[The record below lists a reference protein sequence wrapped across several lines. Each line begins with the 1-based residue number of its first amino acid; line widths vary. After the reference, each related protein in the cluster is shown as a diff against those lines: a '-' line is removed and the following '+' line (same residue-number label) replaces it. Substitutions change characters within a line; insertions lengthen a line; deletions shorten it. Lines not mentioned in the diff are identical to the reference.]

1 MSYEYEAEF
10 HVVLVSNFSEVIK
23 KKKKLLKSIY
33 ANFIFGKIHPTNM
46 WY

>member
-1 MSYEYEAEF
+1 MSYEYEGEF
-10 HVVLVSNFSEVIK
+10 HVVLVSNFSEVIFK
-23 KKKKLLKSIY
+23 KKRLKSIY